1 MCCCMVEWPA
11 RLRSLCAAQRTEEQ
25 QALAGSIPLDSTRRG
40 LMELL
45 EEEWEQP
52 VQPKRRQK
60 GIVQGTDN
68 SPGARQWKF
77 ETSSEVVSRR
87 MAARARTAAYTG

>member
-25 QALAGSIPLDSTRRG
+25 QALAGSIQLDSKRRG

-60 GIVQGTDN
+60 KRRRRGVVQGTDN
-68 SPGARQWKF
+68 SLGSSTTENSKLLARWL
-77 ETSSEVVSRR
+77 VD
-87 MAARARTAAYTG
+87 A